1 MVDQRNPENISYEC
15 QMEKTLQKLHDVVQL
30 RQKLLLERATLKS
43 QLDKLLQRSVNDVD
57 LIVGDDDDYD
67 DVDVDGGG
75 SSTGGGGVG
84 QTQSSNCQLQ
94 VSQLSTK
101 ISIYLMK

>member
-1 MVDQRNPENISYEC
+1 M
-15 QMEKTLQKLHDVVQL
+15 HDVVQL

-84 QTQSSNCQLQ
+84 QTQSSNCQLH